1 MTLYAAL
8 LVIFSALLHAG
19 WNILGKSNNG
29 SGYSFT
35 LGASL
40 SQFLLL
46 SPFIVW
52 CFIQVGISNISAHF
66 WWLLGISAIGQVIY
80 LVGLLRAY
88 KNGDIGVI
96 YPIARALPVLMVG
109 LGAWAL
115 GQSLDL
121 TTWFG
126 FAILTLGC
134 LLVPL
139 KTLKGLSASAYAN
152 RGVFWAFIAAIGTTI
167 YSIVDKEGINW
178 LVSETTALTSLHI
191 AVLYLGL
198 QTAGITLMLVLWLVF
213 TKQTHEIALAWKYR
227 YHSTA
232 AGLMMGLTY
241 GIVLY
246 AMTMVE
252 NVSYVVALRQVSII
266 FGVFMGMWFL
276 KEPWLNSRILGV
288 LLVCSGLIIAL
299 AL

>member
-19 WNILGKSNNG
+19 WNILGKSNSG

-40 SQFLLL
+40 SQCLLL
-46 SPFIVW
+46 APFIIW
-52 CFIQVGISNISAHF
+52 CFWQIGFSNVSPYFWGLLALSAV
-66 WWLLGISAIGQVIY
+66 GQVIY

-88 KNGDIGVI
+88 QHGDIGVI

-109 LGAWAL
+109 VGAWFF
-115 GQSLDL
+115 GQSLHISA
-121 TTWFG
+121 WAG

-134 LLVPL
+134 LLVPVRAFRQL
-139 KTLKGLSASAYAN
+139 TVSAYAN
-152 RGVFWAFIAAIGTTI
+152 LGVLWAFVAAVGTTI
-167 YSIVDKEGINW
+167 YSIIDKEGINW
-178 LVSETTALTSLHI
+178 LMSETSSLSPLHI
-191 AVLYLGL
+191 AILYLGL
-198 QTAGITLMLVLWLVF
+198 QTAGIALLILVWLLL
-213 TKQTHEIALAWKYR
+213 TKQVGELSLAWKYKR
-227 YHSTA
+227 QSATA
-232 AGLMMGLTY
+232 GVMMGLTY
-241 GIVLY
+241 GIVLF

-276 KEPWLNSRILGV
+276 KEPWLNTRILGV
-288 LLVCSGLIIAL
+288 ILVSAGLVIAL
-299 AL
+299 AI